1 MCVCVFRCLCLSL
14 CLSLSTLTVVRHP
27 ENNDSGSFGFFAGI
41 SVTVG
46 PFCFVS
52 GTVTVGLILFVL
64 FYVVCFLIGTVAVG
78 LILFVLCCLFLCFL
92 IGTVAM
98 GLVLFV
104 VLCFCIFFNVVFNY
118 MLFFLIL

>member
-1 MCVCVFRCLCLSL
+1 MGPLLS
-14 CLSLSTLTVVRHP
+14 
-27 ENNDSGSFGFFAGI
+27 FFAGI

-52 GTVTVGLILFVL
+52 
-64 FYVVCFLIGTVAVG
+64 GTVAVG

-92 IGTVAM
+92 IGTVAV

-104 VLCFCIFFNVVFNY
+104 VLCFCIFYVFFFNY
-118 MLFFLIL
+118 ILF

>member
-1 MCVCVFRCLCLSL
+1 MGPLLS
-14 CLSLSTLTVVRHP
+14 
-27 ENNDSGSFGFFAGI
+27 FFAGI

-52 GTVTVGLILFVL
+52 
-64 FYVVCFLIGTVAVG
+64 GTVAVG

-92 IGTVAM
+92 IGTVAV

-104 VLCFCIFFNVVFNY
+104 VLCFCIFYIVVFNY
-118 MLFFLIL
+118 FFLKYIYCKVGLFCFCVCFRY